1 MLGRGTEFEGKL
13 TFEGTVRVDGK
24 FTGEI
29 HTDGMLVIG
38 EKGIVQAEI
47 QAGVVMVRGEA
58 HGTIRAQN
66 RIEAYAPAKIYGD
79 LYSPVLVFGEGVIF
93 HGTSRMTD
101 GPGKADKNRI
111 TNNQNDKDKTF
122 TTEDTEKK

>member
-1 MLGRGTEFEGKL
+1 LLGRGTEFEGKL

-79 LYSPVLVFGEGVIF
+79 LHSPVLVFGEGVIF

-101 GPGKADKNRI
+101 APEGGGTSQSTDNQKNEI
-111 TNNQNDKDKTF
+111 KD
-122 TTEDTEKK
+122 

>member
-1 MLGRGTEFEGKL
+1 LLGWGTEFEGKL

-38 EKGIVQAEI
+38 EKGIVNAEI

-58 HGTIRAQN
+58 HGTIRARN

-79 LYSPVLVFGEGVIF
+79 LHSPVLVFGEGVIF
-93 HGTSRMTD
+93 HGTSCMTD
-101 GPGKADKNRI
+101 APGEGSRDKMTDELKR
-111 TNNQNDKDKTF
+111 K
-122 TTEDTEKK
+122 